1 MLISKTFVI
10 VLLFA
15 TVLIFSTTSAQSF
28 GFGCLGFVGGY
39 GGYSYQKYNPQG
51 LNDYITVFNA
61 DNNDSSLI
69 PMGKFGVARGYRV
82 GLNFFRANIKGF
94 ILTTKGFYQ
103 TLSEK
108 KQAYVSAAG
117 GSTVI
122 YDLEMKN
129 WGVGI
134 VLGTALTGALSW
146 KVVDAAVLFNT
157 ATFTNTMNSPGPTT
171 SILKYN
177 SDKTYIGYSV
187 GTGFILA
194 IIDNYISIEGMA
206 GYTALTINK
215 MQLGDGTLLKV
226 DENSSSPMKN
236 FISAGGFNAVVQLN
250 IGFPL

>member
-1 MLISKTFVI
+1 MLISKAFI
-10 VLLFA
+10 FMILFA
-15 TVLIFSTTSAQSF
+15 AVSLFSTTSAQSF

-39 GGYSYQKYNPQG
+39 GGYSYQKYTPKG
-51 LNDYITVFNA
+51 FNDYITSFNS
-61 DNNDSSLI
+61 DHNDSSLA
-69 PMGKFGVARGYRV
+69 PMGKFGIARGYRV

-103 TLSEK
+103 ALSEK
-108 KQAYVSAAG
+108 KEAYVSAAG

-134 VLGTALTGALSW
+134 DLGTALTGALSW

-157 ATFTNTMNSPGPTT
+157 ASFTNTMNSPGPTT
-171 SILKYN
+171 SILEYN

-206 GYTALTINK
+206 GYTALKIDK
-215 MQLGDGTLLKV
+215 MQLSNGTILTA
-226 DENSSSPMKN
+226 DENSSEPMKN
-236 FISAGGFNAVVQLN
+236 FISAGGFNAVIQLN